1 MISRYSKP
9 EMAKIWSDENRF
21 QQMLNVEI
29 YAAEAMAAI
38 GQIPKSVAANIKKK
52 AKVNVKRINEIEA
65 TVKHETIAFLTA
77 VGEPVGKDARY
88 MHLGLTSND
97 ALDTAL
103 AAQMREATKLLIKE
117 TKTLAKITKAL
128 ALKYKMTPTMGR
140 THGVHAEPMTF
151 GLKVLSWYSEIERSV
166 KRLESTLK
174 EISYGKISG
183 AVGTMAHLDKRIEAY
198 VCKKMELKPEPVS
211 TQIIPRDRH
220 SVYFS
225 TLAHVGAALE
235 RIATEV
241 RHLQRTEVLEVE
253 EPFSYGQKGS
263 SAMPH
268 KRNPIISENVCGLA
282 RLLRG
287 YAATAM
293 ENIALWHERDISHSS
308 TERIIMPDAS
318 LALHYML
325 VRMQTMLSGLKVYPQ
340 NMLSNINKSK
350 DLMFSGKLLL
360 TLTGKGLSREAA
372 YELVQNAAFKARDE
386 KISFEQAA
394 LAGEITKYLT
404 KAEIKNILDL
414 KSQFKNIDF
423 IFKRALS
430 ANKK

>member
-151 GLKVLSWYSEIERSV
+151 GLKVLSWYSEVERSV

-183 AVGTMAHLDKRIEAY
+183 AVGTMAHLDKRVEAY

-235 RIATEV
+235 RIDTEG
-241 RHLQRTEVLEVE
+241 RHLKRTEVLEVE

-263 SAMPH
+263 STMPH
-268 KRNPIISENVCGLA
+268 KR
-282 RLLRG
+282 
-287 YAATAM
+287 
-293 ENIALWHERDISHSS
+293 
-308 TERIIMPDAS
+308 
-318 LALHYML
+318 
-325 VRMQTMLSGLKVYPQ
+325 
-340 NMLSNINKSK
+340 
-350 DLMFSGKLLL
+350 
-360 TLTGKGLSREAA
+360 
-372 YELVQNAAFKARDE
+372 
-386 KISFEQAA
+386 
-394 LAGEITKYLT
+394 
-404 KAEIKNILDL
+404 
-414 KSQFKNIDF
+414 
-423 IFKRALS
+423 
-430 ANKK
+430 